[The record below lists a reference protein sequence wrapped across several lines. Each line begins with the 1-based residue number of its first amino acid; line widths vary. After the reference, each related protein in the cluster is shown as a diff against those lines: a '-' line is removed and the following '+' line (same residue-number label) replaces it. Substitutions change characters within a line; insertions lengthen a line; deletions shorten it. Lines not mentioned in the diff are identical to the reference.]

1 MNNDSTSTVKSP
13 LTFKNVFSY
22 EKQKYFYRE
31 PDNENYFSSAVI
43 PGILRRNLKSL
54 ENLQN
59 TSTIAFQRSEEH
71 TSELQ
76 SRGHLVC
83 RLLLEKKKKNLYYI
97 QFSLYTISFCF
108 TASSTT
114 NNYTLSLHDALPIF

>member
-1 MNNDSTSTVKSP
+1 MNNFSTTTLKSQ

-43 PGILRRNLKSL
+43 PGMLRRNLKSL

-59 TSTIAFQRSEEH
+59 TSTIAFQW
-71 TSELQ
+71 
-76 SRGHLVC
+76 GDN
-83 RLLLEKKKKNLYYI
+83 LLLEAGIRYENVKLNGENEYNHGLVLI
-97 QFSLYTISFCF
+97 QK
-108 TASSTT
+108 AM
-114 NNYTLSLHDALPIF
+114 NDN